1 MSNFKVKLIGAG
13 VGALLKSKEI
23 QDMLNKE
30 ATAIKRRCGPG
41 YEQDSHV
48 GKTRVNVMVYPRT
61 YQAKK
66 DNKRNN
72 TLLKAVHK

>member
-23 QDMLNKE
+23 QDILNKE
-30 ATAIKRRCGPG
+30 SNGTLKKECGPG

-48 GKTRVNVMVYPRT
+48 GKTRANAMIYPATRK
-61 YQAKK
+61 AKR
-66 DNKRNN
+66 DNLKNN
-72 TLLKAVHK
+72 TLLKAVH

>member
-1 MSNFKVKLIGAG
+1 
-13 VGALLKSKEI
+13 
-23 QDMLNKE
+23 MLNKE